1 MVYRTLVPP
10 GCGASGRARMIG
22 GVHPALLAAAIAVA
36 LFVGVL
42 TCSELGY
49 RWGTGKLR
57 SQGPK
62 AFAGASH
69 IEGAIFALLGLMLA
83 FNFAGAAGRLERRH
97 LHLIDEANAVGT
109 AWLRLDLLP
118 TESQTAIRELFRQYV
133 DNRMA
138 VFSSLNDRATR
149 EAELERTAVLQAQI
163 WALAVEANRDGT
175 AGGYGRLTTLP
186 ALNTMFDAATTRTRS
201 ALVHTS
207 PVITTFVVLVALLSA
222 AVAGYAMS
230 ESGRRPISHAVVFAL
245 IVSSTMYMIIDLD
258 YPRFGMIRIDSAD
271 KVFQD
276 LRISMGPAVGD
287 AGSAPGNASAAR

>member
-1 MVYRTLVPP
+1 
-10 GCGASGRARMIG
+10 MIPA
-22 GVHPALLAAAIAVA
+22 VHPAFLAAAIAIL

-42 TCSELGY
+42 LCAELGFRY
-49 RWGTGKLR
+49 GTTQLRRLGKV
-57 SQGPK
+57 

-69 IEGAIFALLGLMLA
+69 IEGAIFALLGLLLA

-97 LHLIDEANAVGT
+97 VQLIEEANAVGT

-118 TESQTAIRELFRQYV
+118 AESQPAMRELFRRYV

-138 VFSSLNDRATR
+138 AFSNLNDRATR
-149 EAELERTAVLQAQI
+149 DAELERTAVLQAEI
-163 WALAVEANRDGT
+163 WARAVEANRDG
-175 AGGYGRLTTLP
+175 AAGYGRLTTLP
-186 ALNTMFDAATTRTRS
+186 ALNTMFDAATMRTRT

-207 PVITTFVVLVALLSA
+207 PVITAFVVLVALLSA

-230 ESGRRPISHAVVFAL
+230 ESGRRPVSHAVVFAF

-258 YPRFGMIRIDSAD
+258 YPRFGLIRIDSAD

-287 AGSAPGNASAAR
+287 GDRGRGNASAGR

>member
-1 MVYRTLVPP
+1 
-10 GCGASGRARMIG
+10 
-22 GVHPALLAAAIAVA
+22 VHPAFLAAGLAVA

-42 TCSELGY
+42 LCSELGY
-49 RWGTGKLR
+49 RWGTAQLR

-69 IEGAIFALLGLMLA
+69 IEGAIFALLGLLLA

-97 LHLIDEANAVGT
+97 AQLIEEANAVGT

-118 TESQTAIRELFRQYV
+118 PESQPAIRDLFRRYV

-138 VFSSLNDRATR
+138 VFSNLNDGAKRD
-149 EAELERTAVLQAQI
+149 AELARTPVLQGQI

-175 AGGYGRLTTLP
+175 PGYGRLTTLP
-186 ALNTMFDAATTRTRS
+186 ALNEMFDAATTRTRT

-207 PVITTFVVLVALLSA
+207 PVITGFVVCVALLSA

-258 YPRFGMIRIDSAD
+258 YPRFGLIRIDAAD
-271 KVFQD
+271 TVFRD
-276 LRISMGPAVGD
+276 LRLGMG
-287 AGSAPGNASAAR
+287 R